1 VPSTSNRA
9 RAIAITRAL
18 LIADVIVGVVA
29 LALIPT
35 VEIRTVL
42 LTGPILLL
50 AGFATAVAAGKAKYH
65 RATLIGLA
73 YCAMCIFLIA
83 LVNILDWS
91 PERAVHPFEAM
102 GLVFDC
108 SIAAATVYV
117 LRHPPPI
124 IEPWSCLGCGYLL
137 YGLPEPRCPECGRAF
152 DPATFAGSAAGL
164 DQPA

>member
-9 RAIAITRAL
+9 RTIAITRVL
-18 LIADVIVGVVA
+18 LIADVIVSVGA
-29 LALIPT
+29 LVLIPT
-35 VEIRTVL
+35 VEVKTVL
-42 LTGPILLL
+42 LTGPILLA
-50 AGFATAVAAGKAKYH
+50 AGFATAVAASKAKYH

-108 SIAAATVYV
+108 AIAAATFYV

-124 IEPWSCLGCGYLL
+124 TEPWTCAGCGYLL

-152 DPATFAGSAAGL
+152 DPNVFAGQTAM
-164 DQPA
+164 